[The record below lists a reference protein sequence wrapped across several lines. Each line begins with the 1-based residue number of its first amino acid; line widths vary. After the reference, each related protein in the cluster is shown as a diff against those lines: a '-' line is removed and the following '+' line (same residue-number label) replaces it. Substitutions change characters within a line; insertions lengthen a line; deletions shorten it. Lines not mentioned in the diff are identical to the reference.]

1 MEIKPIKTRRDHKA
15 ALKRIEGLMDA
26 KSGSREEDELD
37 ILATLVW
44 AYEEKNYSID
54 PPDPITAIKF
64 CMEQQGLTRADLEPY
79 IGTRARVSEVLT
91 GKRALSITMIRRLH
105 RGLQIPLESLVNE
118 A

>member
-1 MEIKPIKTRRDHKA
+1 MEIHPIKTKRDHKA
-15 ALKRIEGLMDA
+15 TLKRIEGLMAA
-26 KSGSREEDELD
+26 KPGSSEEDELD

-44 AYEEKNYSID
+44 AYEEKHYPID
-54 PPDPITAIKF
+54 PPDPISAIKF

-79 IGTRARVSEVLT
+79 IGTRARVSEILT

-105 RGLQIPLESLVNE
+105 KGLQIPLESLLSE

>member
-1 MEIKPIKTRRDHKA
+1 MEIQPIKNSRDHKS
-15 ALKRIEGLMDA
+15 ALKRIDALMDA
-26 KSGSREEDELD
+26 TPGSSEEDELD

-44 AYEEKNYSID
+44 AYEEKNHPID
-54 PPDPITAIKF
+54 PPDPISAIKF

-91 GKRALSITMIRRLH
+91 GKRALSINMIRRLH
-105 RGLQIPLESLVNE
+105 NGLQIPLESLLKE